1 MFRESLADWISAASG
16 GRLHAGCGATS
27 AAAQIFSNHFEL
39 VRATTPEL
47 KEVAHRLR
55 YRIYCEENPFESRDQ
70 HPSGLEQDRFDSH
83 AHHVL
88 LRHRGTGEGEAS
100 FIGVI
105 RVVSSSGRPGDC
117 FPVQSAICHPFF
129 NDVCHL
135 RHYCEISRLGVV
147 EAFRKQHRTSFVM
160 PGLSLSNLAPIGLI
174 RGAVEESLR
183 QGVGNAV
190 LIVKDN
196 LRQSLARIGV
206 SHYQALGE
214 PVEHKGLRQALAV
227 NYADNFRSARLKCPR
242 VWEIISCDGVLER
255 QSRAVD
261 LKKPYYYVSVPCLR
275 G

>member
-16 GRLHAGCGATS
+16 QRPHAGCGATS

-47 KEVAHRLR
+47 REVAHRLR

-70 HPSGLEQDRFDSH
+70 HPNGLEQDRFDSH

-88 LRHRGTGEGEAS
+88 LRHRGAGEGEAS

-105 RVVSSSGRPGDC
+105 RVGSSSGRPGDC

-135 RHYCEISRLGVV
+135 AIIAKSAALGWSRLFANSTG
-147 EAFRKQHRTSFVM
+147 
-160 PGLSLSNLAPIGLI
+160 
-174 RGAVEESLR
+174 
-183 QGVGNAV
+183 
-190 LIVKDN
+190 
-196 LRQSLARIGV
+196 
-206 SHYQALGE
+206 QAL
-214 PVEHKGLRQALAV
+214 L
-227 NYADNFRSARLKCPR
+227 C
-242 VWEIISCDGVLER
+242 
-255 QSRAVD
+255 
-261 LKKPYYYVSVPCLR
+261 R